1 MSFAKHLLGLPNI
14 YGIVA
19 NVANWSEGARR
30 RLAEAVKARRAELGL
45 SQLHVYEA
53 GGPSNSTMTAIEN
66 ATKTDISWSTL
77 RKLDIGL
84 QWPQDCALNL
94 ISGKALDQ
102 SVSAPSL
109 DGVPTDA
116 LAAVTSALLAELQRR
131 TATKGRPYPR
141 LP

>member
-1 MSFAKHLLGLPNI
+1 M
-14 YGIVA
+14 
-19 NVANWSEGARR
+19 ANWPEDARR
-30 RLAEAVKARRAELGL
+30 RLAEAVKARRADRGL
-45 SQLHVYEA
+45 SQLDVYEA

-66 ATKTDISWSTL
+66 ASKADISWSTL

-84 QWPQDCALNL
+84 QWPQDFALNL
-94 ISGKALDQ
+94 ISGKTLNHP
-102 SVSAPSL
+102 VSPPSL

-131 TATKGRPYPR
+131 TASKGRPDPG